1 MNWSAKTLVF
11 GAVTDWH
18 IPSLTA
24 LCKKRAKLRNIETC
38 PLWENP
44 DIVDNLKLDKLMDN
58 HWPIVRSLTTQ
69 KDALLIDKNWK
80 FRDDVS
86 IQWIQSQCQS
96 GMAFGAFPPD
106 SKSDD
111 VNEEPIAWIVA
122 YK

>member
-1 MNWSAKTLVF
+1 MLVF

-24 LCKKRAKLRNIETC
+24 LCEKRAKVRNIETC

-44 DIVDNLKLDKLMDN
+44 DIVDNKHQLDKN
-58 HWPIVRSLTTQ
+58 QWPIVKSLTTQ
-69 KDALLIDKNWK
+69 KDARLIDINWK
-80 FRDDVS
+80 FRDEVS
-86 IQWIQSQCQS
+86 FHWIRSQCES
-96 GMAFGAFPPD
+96 GMAFGAFLPD

>member
-1 MNWSAKTLVF
+1 MDWSAKTLVF

-24 LCKKRAKLRNIETC
+24 LVEKRAQVRNIETC

-44 DIVDNLKLDKLMDN
+44 DIVDNKHQLDDKN
-58 HWPIVRSLTTQ
+58 QWAIVKSLTTQ
-69 KDALLIDKNWK
+69 KDARLIDTNWK
-80 FRDDVS
+80 FRDEVS
-86 IQWIQSQCQS
+86 FHWIRSQCES

-106 SKSDD
+106 DF
-111 VNEEPIAWIVA
+111 NEEPIAWIVA